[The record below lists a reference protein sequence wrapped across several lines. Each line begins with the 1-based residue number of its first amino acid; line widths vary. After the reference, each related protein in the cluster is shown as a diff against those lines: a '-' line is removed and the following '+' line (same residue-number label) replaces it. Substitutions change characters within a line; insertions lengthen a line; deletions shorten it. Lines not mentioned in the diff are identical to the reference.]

1 MTDRINRNTIVKV
14 KVVIAGTAM
23 YIQAV
28 HQLRT
33 SGHACDSL
41 KSLEHIRG
49 AQRRESPLECGCIY
63 AFQARLGCISA
74 SVDDSRDA
82 GFVYSIVLFFWCYI
96 GLGMAAVRVGMKMN

>member
-28 HQLRT
+28 HQLGT
-33 SGHACDSL
+33 SGHTRDSL
-41 KSLEHIRG
+41 EGLEHIRG

-63 AFQARLGCISA
+63 AFQARLGRISA

-82 GFVYSIVLFFWCYI
+82 GFVDGIVLLFYEDRVVL
-96 GLGMAAVRVGMKMN
+96 GLLL